1 MLEIETEKLCI
12 RWDAEFA
19 TQIPELEFRIAR
31 DPYGS
36 TQNHQRVAFASK
48 KHSQDVKW
56 ILSLRDLFY
65 LNAEIKRTFV
75 FELTNRERNIF
86 PTRICAAPPI
96 QVITA
101 PPSPPQLP
109 PLPPKKRELM

>member
-1 MLEIETEKLCI
+1 MLEIETEKMCI

-19 TQIPELEFRIAR
+19 TQIPELEFQIAR

-36 TQNHQRVAFASK
+36 TQNHQKVAFASK
-48 KHSQDVKW
+48 KHSQHVEW

-65 LNAEIKRTFV
+65 LNAEIKRIFV
-75 FELTNRERNIF
+75 FELANREENIF
-86 PTRICAAPPI
+86 PTHICTAPI

-101 PPSPPQLP
+101 LPSPP
-109 PLPPKKRELM
+109 PLPLLPLKKRELM